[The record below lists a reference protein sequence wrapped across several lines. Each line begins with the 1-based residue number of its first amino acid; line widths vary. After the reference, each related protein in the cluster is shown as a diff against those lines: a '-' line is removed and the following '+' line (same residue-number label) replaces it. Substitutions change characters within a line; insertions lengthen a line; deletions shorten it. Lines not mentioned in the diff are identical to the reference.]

1 MVHKMKNAV
10 ILLFGGYVIDCE
22 VYFMEEMKI
31 ILESSIWLAPRR
43 KTEVASVHLLNLV
56 PKIKL

>member
-22 VYFMEEMKI
+22 VYFMEEMKM
-31 ILESSIWLAPRR
+31 ILESRYGWRLGGKQRLLASTCLTSYL
-43 KTEVASVHLLNLV
+43 K
-56 PKIKL
+56 